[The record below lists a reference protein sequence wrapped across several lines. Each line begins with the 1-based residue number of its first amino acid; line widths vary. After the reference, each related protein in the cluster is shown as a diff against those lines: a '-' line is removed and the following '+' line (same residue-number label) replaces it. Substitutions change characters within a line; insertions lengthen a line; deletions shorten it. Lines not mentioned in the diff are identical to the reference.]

1 MSAPCLLQPVLQ
13 AEGGGEGQGHLRKTR
28 QERQVALAG
37 GVTPGLQLTRL
48 VTHLLHPGLIQ
59 VLTFL
64 SLCPPPLHTLLPL
77 ALVKKP

>member
-1 MSAPCLLQPVLQ
+1 MSAPCLLQQVLQ
-13 AEGGGEGQGHLRKTR
+13 AEGGGEGQ
-28 QERQVALAG
+28 ERQVALAG
-37 GVTPGLQLTRL
+37 VVTPGLQLTSL
-48 VTHLLHPGLIQ
+48 VTRLLHPGLTQ